1 MAYGGLSRKNHY
13 LCFMYKSIR
22 FVRIIISLVAMV
34 IPAWA
39 LLCGYESV
47 FVRMRVFTSLLSGV
61 GLCLVFWAI
70 VTLIYGRIYCSTVCP
85 LGTLMDCVS
94 NTRRV
99 VCRSK
104 SDYRYTL
111 PSPRTRIVFLVAAI
125 IALVGGSVFLPT
137 LFDPYS
143 AYSRMIEE
151 FFVRPF
157 GRAYGAVSFSISS
170 FSVAVVTALGIV
182 AASWRRG
189 RLVCNTVCPV
199 GTVLG
204 VGSKRSYFHIEI
216 DPDKCINCGK
226 CESVCKAQCIK
237 LPEKTVDASRCV
249 VCFNCTTVCPNQAI
263 NYKSGRYH
271 IDMPMLQNISQGSA
285 AQTSTPK

>member
-1 MAYGGLSRKNHY
+1 MAHGGISRKNHY

-22 FVRIIISLVAMV
+22 LVRIIISLIAMIV
-34 IPAWA
+34 PTWA

-47 FVRMRVFTSLLSGV
+47 FVRMQVFTSLLSGV
-61 GLCLVFWAI
+61 ALCLVFWAI

-94 NTRRV
+94 ASRRT

-104 SDYRYTL
+104 ADYRYCA
-111 PSPRTRIVFLVAAI
+111 PSTRTRIVFLFAAL
-125 IALVGGSVFLPT
+125 IALLSGSAFLPT
-137 LFDPYS
+137 IFDPYS

-151 FFVRPF
+151 LLVRPL
-157 GRAYGAVSFSISS
+157 GRAYGAVAFSISS
-170 FSVAVVTALGIV
+170 LSVAVITAVGVV

-189 RLVCNTVCPV
+189 RLVCNSVCPV

-204 VGSKRSYFHIEI
+204 IGGKRSYFHIEI
-216 DPDKCINCGK
+216 DPDRCINCGE
-226 CESVCKAQCIK
+226 CERVCKAQCIK
-237 LPEKTVDASRCV
+237 LPEKTVDTSRCV

-263 NYKSGRYH
+263 NYKSGRYRL
-271 IDMPMLQNISQGSA
+271 DMPMLQNIGQSSA